1 MWTYSSA
8 GPSEDKRVMG
18 DKMRQLLLECIICTI
33 NIYAN
38 KFLFGENDKLRD
50 NEANNKLTLKYIFPY
65 KCYIFYYEIQLMDMK
80 LH

>member
-1 MWTYSSA
+1 
-8 GPSEDKRVMG
+8 
-18 DKMRQLLLECIICTI
+18 MRQLLLECNICTI

-65 KCYIFYYEIQLMDMK
+65 KCYIYSIMKIQLMDTK